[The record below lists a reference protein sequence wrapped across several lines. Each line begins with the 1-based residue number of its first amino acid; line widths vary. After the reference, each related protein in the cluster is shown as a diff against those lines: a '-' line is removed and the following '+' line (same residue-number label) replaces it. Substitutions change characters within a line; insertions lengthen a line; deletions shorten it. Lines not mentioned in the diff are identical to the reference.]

1 MFALTDL
8 EICTMGLCA
17 TIVLCTI
24 GLANSIYRDLRGP
37 PSTSVMRFGV
47 PPTFTRSDPIVG
59 LLIVWPDCKPRLKH
73 RSESWQ
79 QRNCPSRNP
88 ASRHDLALVA
98 SENAIG
104 AGEHSPMAPLGPSH
118 GCRPSQSR
126 EAWVANN
133 RLGNM
138 TTGWS
143 GFTSRS

>member
-59 LLIVWPDCKPRLKH
+59 LLIVWPDCKPRLK
-73 RSESWQ
+73 RRTEGWQ
-79 QRNCPSRNP
+79 QRNCP
-88 ASRHDLALVA
+88 
-98 SENAIG
+98 NAIRLLATTWPWLPAKMQSVQVNIPQWLRLHIG
-104 AGEHSPMAPLGPSH
+104 ASFFLG
-118 GCRPSQSR
+118 
-126 EAWVANN
+126 
-133 RLGNM
+133 M
-138 TTGWS
+138 TGRGPTVCAGAD
-143 GFTSRS
+143 

>member
-1 MFALTDL
+1 
-8 EICTMGLCA
+8 
-17 TIVLCTI
+17 
-24 GLANSIYRDLRGP
+24 
-37 PSTSVMRFGV
+37 MRFGV

-59 LLIVWPDCKPRLKH
+59 LLIVWPDYKPRLKH

-104 AGEHSPMAPLGPSH
+104 AGEHSPMAPPGPSH

-133 RLGNM
+133 RAGQYDDRLVRFYKPFV
-138 TTGWS
+138 
-143 GFTSRS
+143 GFRCADN